1 MKARRHP
8 RILLL
13 AVFLLIT
20 VLVSGGVWRFGYF
33 QALEQA
39 SQKGSVDLALAAD
52 RLEIELAH
60 VRELSVLLSD
70 HPTLKDRLN
79 NRADDEAA
87 SSLLLKA
94 LDKTALLD
102 VHLLD
107 QSGVIVSSALGSQ
120 RGSFAQQPFVKRA
133 MDGALGF
140 GHGVHPGLQKRAFYF
155 AAPMFSDDGPVH
167 GVIILI
173 MDVERFESSWRG
185 SRPAILFTDAN
196 GLVFISNRSEL
207 IYLNTSDDAKSAV
220 FPIHAKTDLNTHQI
234 WDIDAG
240 AYVPEKALH
249 LQKFMPIAALTAHA
263 LIDTAPIISLAA
275 WQAAFAATL
284 MLSFAILLFFAME
297 RRRTLALANQDLETR
312 VAARTEELS
321 YTNDQLR
328 NEIFER
334 KEAEQALKL
343 AQEELVQA
351 GKLSALGQMSAG
363 ISHELNQPLMAIQ
376 SFAENGEMLIERG
389 RTEGAEENFRRIS
402 EMARRMGR
410 IIKNLRAF
418 AKQEVEP
425 AKKTDVVSVINEAV
439 AMSEGK
445 IERGQI
451 TLDWVPPSDPVW
463 VLGGEVRLQQV
474 LVNLISNAAD
484 AITEAGAD
492 PRQISVGVTK
502 GEKVIVTVR
511 DTGPGIDEPEKIFD
525 PFYSTKAV
533 GSAEGMGLGLSI
545 SYGLVQSFGGAIT
558 GQNAPGGGAVFS
570 IELQRW
576 SEKGETA

>member
-39 SQKGSVDLALAAD
+39 SQKGTVDLALAAD

-79 NRADDEAA
+79 DRAEDEAA
-87 SSLLLKA
+87 SRLLLKA

-107 QSGVIVSSALGSQ
+107 ETGFIISSALGSQ
-120 RGSFAQQPFVKRA
+120 QGSFAQQPFVKRA
-133 MDGALGF
+133 MNGALGF
-140 GHGVHPGLQKRAFYF
+140 GHGVHSGLAKRAFYF
-155 AAPMFSDDGPVH
+155 AAPIFSEHGPVE

-185 SRPAILFTDAN
+185 SRPAILFTDSS

-207 IYLNTSDDAKSAV
+207 IYLNTDTSAETSAFPVQAKADV
-220 FPIHAKTDLNTHQI
+220 NGHQI

-240 AYVPEKALH
+240 SYVPAKALH
-249 LQKFMPIAALTAHA
+249 LEKYMPIAALRAHA
-263 LIDTAPIISLAA
+263 LIDIAPVVSLAA
-275 WQAAFAATL
+275 WQTAFAATL
-284 MLSFAILLFFAME
+284 MLSFAILLFFALE
-297 RRRTLALANQDLETR
+297 RRRTLSLANQELETR

-334 KEAEQALKL
+334 KEAEQALKQ

-425 AKKTDVVSVINEAV
+425 AKKTDVTSVITEAV

-451 TLDWVPPSDPVW
+451 TLDWVPPNDLVW

-484 AITEAGAD
+484 SITAAGSD
-492 PRQISVGVTK
+492 RRHISVRVAQGNKVT
-502 GEKVIVTVR
+502 VTVR

-558 GQNAPGGGAVFS
+558 GQNAPDGGAVFS
-570 IELQRW
+570 IELQPW
-576 SEKGETA
+576 SGKDEAS

>member
-39 SQKGSVDLALAAD
+39 SQKGTVDLALAAD

-107 QSGVIVSSALGSQ
+107 KSGVIVSSALGSQ

-207 IYLNTSDDAKSAV
+207 IYLNTSEDAKSAV
-220 FPIHAKTDLNTHQI
+220 FPIRAKSDVNTHQI

-240 AYVPEKALH
+240 AYVPAKALH

-376 SFAENGEMLIERG
+376 SFAENGGMLIERG

-484 AITEAGAD
+484 AITEAGVD
-492 PRQISVGVTK
+492 PRQISVGVEQ
-502 GEKVIVTVR
+502 GDKVTVTVR

-576 SEKGETA
+576 SDKGETE